1 MYIQVKLGLV
11 LALLMVTCK
20 THATATEY
28 IFINIWD
35 EYYQSTELPQPM
47 GERIFVQPDINI
59 DKPSLTQFVTANPIF
74 KGIRIDHNN
83 QLMYKFQVRAT
94 PTRVVVNEGRVILK
108 EALIRSE
115 PPEAT
120 SDTKVPLQTLSGT
133 PLSKPLIYQQYQ
145 VLFFSDSLCPF
156 QHIPDCE
163 KRIEQNNQLAQH
175 NKNVL
180 TVIKPFYVDKQSALN
195 YQQRFGVKHDIV
207 FDTHN
212 QLFEQYQINELPYWV
227 LLDNK
232 GKTLYRGT
240 NVPR

>member
-1 MYIQVKLGLV
+1 MYIQAKLGLV
-11 LALLMVTCK
+11 FALFMVTCK
-20 THATATEY
+20 AHATATEY
-28 IFINIWD
+28 VFINIWD
-35 EYYQSTELPQPM
+35 EYYQSTKLPQPL
-47 GERIFVQPDINI
+47 GKRIFIQPDINI
-59 DKPSLTQFVTANPIF
+59 DKPSLTQFVTANPTF

-83 QLMYKFQVRAT
+83 QLMFKFQVRKT
-94 PTRVVVNEGRVILK
+94 PTRVVVSEGRVVLK
-108 EALIRSE
+108 EALISSE
-115 PPEAT
+115 PSEAT
-120 SDTKVPLQTLSGT
+120 SNTKVPLQTLSGKS
-133 PLSKPLIYQQYQ
+133 LSKTLIHQQYQ

-175 NKNVL
+175 NKNVI

-212 QLFEQYQINELPYWV
+212 QLFEQYQITELPYWV

-232 GKTLYRGT
+232 GEVLYRGT

>member
-20 THATATEY
+20 AHAAATEY
-28 IFINIWD
+28 VFINIWD
-35 EYYQSTELPQPM
+35 EYYQSTQLPQPL
-47 GERIFVQPDINI
+47 GKRIFIQPDMNI
-59 DKPSLTQFVTANPIF
+59 DEPSLTQFVIANPTF
-74 KGIRIDHNN
+74 QGIRIDHNN
-83 QLMYKFQVRAT
+83 QLMFKFQVRKT
-94 PTRVVVNEGRVILK
+94 PTRVVVNEGRVILQ
-108 EALIRSE
+108 EALISSE
-115 PPEAT
+115 PSEVT
-120 SDTKVPLQTLSGT
+120 SNTKVPLQTLSGKS
-133 PLSKPLIYQQYQ
+133 LSKALIHQQYQ

-180 TVIKPFYVDKQSALN
+180 TVIKPFYVDKQSARH
-195 YQQRFGVKHDIV
+195 YQQRFRVKHDIV

-212 QLFEQYQINELPYWV
+212 QLFEQYQINELPYWI

-232 GKTLYRGT
+232 GKILYRGI